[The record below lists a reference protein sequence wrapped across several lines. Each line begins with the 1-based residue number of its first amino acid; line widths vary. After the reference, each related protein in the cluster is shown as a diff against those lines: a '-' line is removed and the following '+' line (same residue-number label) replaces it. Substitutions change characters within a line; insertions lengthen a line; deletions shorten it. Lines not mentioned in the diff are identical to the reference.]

1 MTVAFA
7 DASGNPLTN
16 STAAY
21 GDTITITASAQKA
34 QSNGLNALA
43 DADKVFFLGDTSD
56 ALLGWPLHDHA
67 DRDVGRRTA
76 ETE

>member
-56 ALLGWPLHDHA
+56 ALLGLSRPKTLVA
-67 DRDVGRRTA
+67 PTRPR
-76 ETE
+76 